1 MIFATSR
8 YGVYQLQN
16 KSQRQFALT
25 HLVRLIAAT
34 DVSRSDLHLRES
46 KSLKSEL
53 GFFFYLVAWQVRLL
67 LFWYCQEKLILGH
80 SSWVKGLKF
89 VLHVTWTQCCED
101 WNRTVKGGNM
111 NTGGEIFFFFWAWF
125 IWCFFFFSINSK
137 SFTFTLWLLDYSITF
152 CNKYWKSKLVCL
164 TPHLS
169 IEQIKLRLTAY
180 LSMFT
185 SSWF

>member
-53 GFFFYLVAWQVRLL
+53 GFFYLVASQVRLL
-67 LFWYCQEKLILGH
+67 LFWYCQEKLILSH

-89 VLHVTWTQCCED
+89 VLHVTWTQCCGD

-111 NTGGEIFFFFWAWF
+111 NTGGEIINFFFWAWF
-125 IWCFFFFSINSK
+125 I
-137 SFTFTLWLLDYSITF
+137 
-152 CNKYWKSKLVCL
+152 
-164 TPHLS
+164 
-169 IEQIKLRLTAY
+169 
-180 LSMFT
+180 
-185 SSWF
+185 

>member
-53 GFFFYLVAWQVRLL
+53 GFFLFSCITSPLVAVLVL
-67 LFWYCQEKLILGH
+67 SGEIDSKSLFLGE
-80 SSWVKGLKF
+80 GLKF

-111 NTGGEIFFFFWAWF
+111 NTGGEI
-125 IWCFFFFSINSK
+125 INFFSGLGSYDVLFFRLIPNH
-137 SFTFTLWLLDYSITF
+137 LHLLYD
-152 CNKYWKSKLVCL
+152 C
-164 TPHLS
+164 
-169 IEQIKLRLTAY
+169 
-180 LSMFT
+180 
-185 SSWF
+185 

>member
-53 GFFFYLVAWQVRLL
+53 GFFLCSCITSPLVT
-67 LFWYCQEKLILGH
+67 
-80 SSWVKGLKF
+80 
-89 VLHVTWTQCCED
+89 VLVLS
-101 WNRTVKGGNM
+101 
-111 NTGGEIFFFFWAWF
+111 GEIG
-125 IWCFFFFSINSK
+125 S
-137 SFTFTLWLLDYSITF
+137 
-152 CNKYWKSKLVCL
+152 
-164 TPHLS
+164 
-169 IEQIKLRLTAY
+169 
-180 LSMFT
+180 
-185 SSWF
+185 

>member
-53 GFFFYLVAWQVRLL
+53 GFFLFSCITSPLVT
-67 LFWYCQEKLILGH
+67 
-80 SSWVKGLKF
+80 
-89 VLHVTWTQCCED
+89 VLVLS
-101 WNRTVKGGNM
+101 
-111 NTGGEIFFFFWAWF
+111 GEID
-125 IWCFFFFSINSK
+125 S
-137 SFTFTLWLLDYSITF
+137 
-152 CNKYWKSKLVCL
+152 
-164 TPHLS
+164 
-169 IEQIKLRLTAY
+169 
-180 LSMFT
+180 
-185 SSWF
+185 

>member
-53 GFFFYLVAWQVRLL
+53 GVFFLFSCMTSPLVT
-67 LFWYCQEKLILGH
+67 
-80 SSWVKGLKF
+80 
-89 VLHVTWTQCCED
+89 VLVLS
-101 WNRTVKGGNM
+101 
-111 NTGGEIFFFFWAWF
+111 GEIDSWSLFLGER
-125 IWCFFFFSINSK
+125 IKVCSSCYVDSMLRGLEQNSQR
-137 SFTFTLWLLDYSITF
+137 WQHEYRRR
-152 CNKYWKSKLVCL
+152 NY
-164 TPHLS
+164 
-169 IEQIKLRLTAY
+169 
-180 LSMFT
+180 
-185 SSWF
+185 